1 MIELKNVT
9 TTLDS
14 TGTPVSWYTSCW
26 MLLLSDEVVTFLCSI
41 VVKGK
46 AIPLQAWTGPQGSR
60 SLRLAEFKTV
70 GT

>member
-26 MLLLSDEVVTFLCSI
+26 MPLLSDEVVTFLNCTKS
-41 VVKGK
+41 KG
-46 AIPLQAWTGPQGSR
+46 IPLQAWTGLEGSR
-60 SLRLAEFKTV
+60 TLRLPEFKTV